1 MVYYFKSSCGQ
12 YLIYMG
18 KDKMENE
25 ALIKYGLPEDCWF
38 HVEDLSS
45 AHVYLR
51 LKPGQTLDDIP
62 PDAVLDCSTLV
73 KANSI
78 KGCKMSSVCVI
89 YTRWKN
95 LHKTASMVAGAVGF
109 HRPENVRRIQV
120 EKNNSIVNTLNK
132 TKEERFPDLQ
142 KEQRDREKEIAL
154 VNKERR
160 RGEAKARKLAEVE
173 EAKRKEELSYD
184 RIHSEDQMSSTLDFE
199 ATADSA
205 AAEEY
210 EDDFF

>member
-1 MVYYFKSSCGQ
+1 M
-12 YLIYMG
+12 
-18 KDKMENE
+18 
-25 ALIKYGLPEDCWF
+25 
-38 HVEDLSS
+38 
-45 AHVYLR
+45 
-51 LKPGQTLDDIP
+51 
-62 PDAVLDCSTLV
+62 
-73 KANSI
+73 
-78 KGCKMSSVCVI
+78 
-89 YTRWKN
+89 
-95 LHKTASMVAGAVGF
+95 
-109 HRPENVRRIQV
+109 

-160 RGEAKARKLAEVE
+160 RVEAKARKLAEVE

-184 RIHSEDQMSSTLDFE
+184 RIHSEDQISSTLDFE